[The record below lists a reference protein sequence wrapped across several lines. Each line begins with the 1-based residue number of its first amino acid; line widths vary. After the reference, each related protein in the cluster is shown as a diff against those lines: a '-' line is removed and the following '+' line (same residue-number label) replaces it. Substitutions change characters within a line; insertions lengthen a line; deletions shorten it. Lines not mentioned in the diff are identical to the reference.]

1 MRKKKIEELQ
11 EEIRA
16 KNIVITNQSDI
27 IKEKEE
33 RISALKKIMKIQELR
48 LKLSDLI
55 INNFKKTI
63 EMEEKK

>member
-1 MRKKKIEELQ
+1 MLKKKKIEELQ

-33 RISALKKIMKIQELR
+33 RISALKKIIEIQELR

-55 INNFKKTI
+55 INTLKKQ
-63 EMEEKK
+63 